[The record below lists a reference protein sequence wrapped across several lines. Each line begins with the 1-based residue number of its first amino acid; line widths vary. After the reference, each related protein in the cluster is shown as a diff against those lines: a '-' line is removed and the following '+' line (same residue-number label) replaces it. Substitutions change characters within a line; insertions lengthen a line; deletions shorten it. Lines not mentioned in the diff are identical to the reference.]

1 MALSGDVLGQAIVT
15 ALASYQT
22 GLSTAEKASQLATWK
37 LVATTI
43 VNHITVNA
51 VVSTTGV
58 TGTGPDGGPLPITAQ
73 PGTIT

>member
-37 LVATTI
+37 LVATAI
-43 VNHITVNA
+43 VTHITTNG

-73 PGTIT
+73 PGVIT